1 MLIRHLFNQKKHSA
15 GIFFLG
21 KDGRLEWLWTIIQ
34 ETVDLH
40 INDTKE
46 FTKRGGVWT
55 FDNTQRKVILK
66 IPQSSPIG
74 LDIGSKRSLVTG
86 VLIVYNCF
94 KEKVITAF
102 PCTMHYRFVEPEEDD
117 GWDSS

>member
-1 MLIRHLFNQKKHSA
+1 MALKRAVFNMQNFMKNPSHHLLQA
-15 GIFFLG
+15 P
-21 KDGRLEWLWTIIQ
+21 R

-74 LDIGSKRSLVTG
+74 NGRCIFLVLFALICIGKSSLFQLVNIG
-86 VLIVYNCF
+86 
-94 KEKVITAF
+94 
-102 PCTMHYRFVEPEEDD
+102 
-117 GWDSS
+117 

>member
-46 FTKRGGVWT
+46 FTKRGGVYAE
-55 FDNTQRKVILK
+55 FHEESQ
-66 IPQSSPIG
+66 PSSSS
-74 LDIGSKRSLVTG
+74 GSTNL
-86 VLIVYNCF
+86 
-94 KEKVITAF
+94 
-102 PCTMHYRFVEPEEDD
+102 
-117 GWDSS
+117 